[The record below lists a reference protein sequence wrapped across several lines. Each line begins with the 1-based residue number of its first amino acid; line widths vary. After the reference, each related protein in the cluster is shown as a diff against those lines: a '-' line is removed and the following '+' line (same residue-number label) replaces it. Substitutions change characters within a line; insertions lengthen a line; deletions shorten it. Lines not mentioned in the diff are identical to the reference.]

1 MSNLTNR
8 QSMYIEMCINYRT
21 IALILSTFSYLSMFD
36 NLTQIE
42 GHIGI
47 ILGMIFSYFLSV
59 FLYQKIGE
67 NTTMLRI
74 MFVME
79 NFAYGIFILMSGGIY
94 SPYLWYQVGC
104 ILLMIVLEKY
114 ISVTIIASLWCLSCA
129 IVGEQKLAFY
139 NYKLNIFFG
148 VLMLLAGFYIL
159 RFYVHYIKNQ
169 GLLLSHSNAELE
181 KEKVQSEF
189 AFSQLANIYQTL
201 NLFGMV
207 DSDKIISELSTL
219 IRKAIASR
227 GCILLKFDNQEKI
240 EYYLNSGIDEAH
252 VEYLIDEVL
261 FNQNGINGV
270 DWRQNIPITI
280 EDCTYELKL
289 IGEHSDQR
297 GAVIRY
303 ASDCNQKNEKFYWQL
318 IDIIFTNLDTYGQIE
333 NFIIQEEQNRIAN
346 EIHDI
351 IIQKLF
357 GVICTLK
364 ILEINA
370 KNLSEDELTTHI
382 TTLKTS
388 VESIMAELRQT
399 IYGNRFKENIKTLT
413 EMLSSYM
420 IEVEQLTN
428 ASITID
434 IDKDTSFLTV
444 AQQVAMYRICCEAV
458 NNAIRHGSA
467 TKATITL
474 KCQENYFRLIICDN
488 GSGFDRYHTNFVE
501 GNGLRNMRNITSLL
515 KGKLNITSSKEG
527 GTEIRLTLPR

>member
-1 MSNLTNR
+1 MSNLTNK
-8 QSMYIEMCINYRT
+8 QSMYIEICINYRT
-21 IALILSTFSYLSMFD
+21 IALLLSTFSYLSMFN
-36 NLTQIE
+36 NLIQIE
-42 GHIGI
+42 EHLDI
-47 ILGMIFSYFLSV
+47 ILGMIFSYFLSI
-59 FLYQKIGE
+59 FLYRKIGE
-67 NTTMLRI
+67 NPTMLRI
-74 MFVME
+74 MFVIE

-104 ILLMIVLEKY
+104 VLLMIVLEKY

-129 IVGEQKLAFY
+129 VVGEQKPIFY

-148 VLMLLAGFYIL
+148 VLMLLAGFYML

-169 GLLLSHSNAELE
+169 SLLLTHSNTELE
-181 KEKVQSEF
+181 KEKMQSEF

-207 DSDKIISELSTL
+207 DSGKIIGELSTL
-219 IRKAIASR
+219 IRNAIASR
-227 GCILLKFDNQEKI
+227 GCILLKFDKQEKI
-240 EYYLNSGIDEAH
+240 EHYLNSGIEEAH
-252 VEYLIDEVL
+252 VERLIDKVL
-261 FNQNGINGV
+261 FEKDRINGE
-270 DWRQNIPITI
+270 DWRKNILVTI
-280 EDCTYELKL
+280 EDYTYELKL
-289 IGEHSDQR
+289 IGERSNQR

-303 ASDCNQKNEKFYWQL
+303 ASDCKQKNEKFYWQL
-318 IDIIFTNLDTYGQIE
+318 IDIIFTNLDTYSQIE

-357 GVICTLK
+357 GITCTLK
-364 ILEINA
+364 VLETDA
-370 KNLSEDELTTHI
+370 KNLNEVQLINYI

-399 IYGNRFKENIKTLT
+399 IYGDRFKENIKSLT

-420 IEVEQLTN
+420 TEIEQLTS
-428 ASITID
+428 ASIDIN

-458 NNAIRHGSA
+458 NNAIRHGGA

-474 KCQENYFRLIICDN
+474 KCQENDFRLTICDN
-488 GSGFDRYHTNFVE
+488 GSGFDRQHTNFME

-515 KGKLNITSSKEG
+515 KGRLNITSLKEG